1 VTPKNSRGQYKA
13 GFHQRLT
20 ENIGF
25 LKLKEHL
32 AAVTALKRASANWNK
47 LKSLLNRAL
56 PRDEVAIPLDF
67 KELED

>member
-13 GFHQRLT
+13 GFHQSLT

-25 LKLKEHL
+25 HKLKEHL

-47 LKSLLNRAL
+47 FKSLLNRAL
-56 PRDEVAIPLDF
+56 PRYDVAMPLNF